1 MQTRTKKSA
10 SINSVIVL
18 DDNKK
23 YLVVNCR
30 KLIPWLGELDGYLLE
45 LKEIKDNE

>member
-1 MQTRTKKSA
+1 MQARTKEYA
-10 SINSVIVL
+10 SKDSVIVL

-23 YLVVNCR
+23 YLVLNCR